1 MVIESSLL
9 LRGRGYR
16 PGKVSRSVSLPF
28 VALYL
33 GFFSVCVTKAR
44 SIEDTHRKGFS
55 LSEERACVKN
65 KSRVDLRNV
74 HIVKEFIGS
83 FEE

>member
-1 MVIESSLL
+1 MVIEPSLHL
-9 LRGRGYR
+9 GGRWYG

-33 GFFSVCVTKAR
+33 KIFSVCVTKAR
-44 SIEDTHRKGFS
+44 RIEDTHRKGFS

-65 KSRVDLRNV
+65 KSSVDL
-74 HIVKEFIGS
+74 
-83 FEE
+83 